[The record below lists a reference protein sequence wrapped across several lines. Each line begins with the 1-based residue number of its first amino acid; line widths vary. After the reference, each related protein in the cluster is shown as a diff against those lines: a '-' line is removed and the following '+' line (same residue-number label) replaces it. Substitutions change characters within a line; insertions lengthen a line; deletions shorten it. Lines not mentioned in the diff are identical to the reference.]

1 MKTSVAVPLL
11 AGVLIWV
18 PPARSAE
25 RYQQDRD
32 RMLREIESDVAL
44 TARETGRSALDKR
57 VVAAMS
63 RVPRH
68 EFVPSELRRHAYDN
82 RPLPIGFG
90 QTISQPYIVALMTDL
105 LALRPDAKVL
115 EIGTGSGYQAAV
127 LAEMGARVFTI
138 EIIPELGRQ
147 VTARLARLGYQTISS
162 RVGDGYYGWEEEAP
176 FGAIIVTAAS
186 PTIPPPLVAQLAPG
200 GVMVIPVGSPFSVQQ
215 LTLVEKDDA
224 GAVRTR
230 QVLPVAFVPLTGGG
244 FSSTPGDP

>member
-1 MKTSVAVPLL
+1 MKIVAAAPLL
-11 AGVLIWV
+11 AAGLLWV
-18 PPARSAE
+18 SPARSADSFG
-25 RYQQDRD
+25 QDRN
-32 RMLREIESDVAL
+32 RMLREIEADVEL
-44 TARETGRSALDKR
+44 TARETGRNALDNR
-57 VVAAMS
+57 VVEAMS

-105 LALRPDAKVL
+105 LGLATDTKVL

-147 VTARLARLGYQTISS
+147 VTARLARLGYETISS

-215 LTLVEKDDA
+215 LTLVEKDDTSV
-224 GAVRTR
+224 VRTR

-244 FSSTPGDP
+244 LSSTPGDP